1 MHFLIW
7 KNAFSLLLFF
17 GYSFGFVFQRWFVE
31 LEKALLKHFKSLKM
45 EKNWE
50 RFAKVIGDRLMIDDG
65 PLYPGS
71 MLSGLTTVEVL
82 LTPSVKVA

>member
-1 MHFLIW
+1 
-7 KNAFSLLLFF
+7 
-17 GYSFGFVFQRWFVE
+17 
-31 LEKALLKHFKSLKM
+31 M